1 MAEVIVRQQ
10 GCVANRVAYPRAV
23 DAFHQA
29 LQMLSERSPSPAGP
43 GFSLDLAGGSVTV
56 PVRTGIT
63 VQRTER
69 RTWIVASIDDEH
81 HEISAVECATRHEAQ
96 QFAVRMARTLVAER
110 IRAQFVGLTG
120 RAIGRAHLARLAR
133 QADAIAQAQGSRQ
146 APDVAGDAASAEG
159 AAAAT
164 RGART

>member
-1 MAEVIVRQQ
+1 MAEVIVKQQ
-10 GCVANRVAYPRAV
+10 GCVANRIAYPRAV

-56 PVRTGIT
+56 PVQTGIT
-63 VQRTER
+63 VQRTDR

-96 QFAVRMARTLVAER
+96 QFALRMARTLVAEKV
-110 IRAQFVGLTG
+110 RAQFVGLTG
-120 RAIGRAHLARLAR
+120 RAIGRAHLAR
-133 QADAIAQAQGSRQ
+133 QADAIAQARGSRQ
-146 APDVAGDAASAEG
+146 ASDAAGDAASAEG
-159 AAAAT
+159 AAAAV